1 MVSSGVP
8 SVLLGLLKTQLPAF
22 EEDREAMAKV
32 EQKIQKS
39 DSIPMVSSS
48 FGTTNKVTPTTT
60 TTCKPTE
67 MSTNFLNG
75 KRKNGL
81 NFGTNYKPPK
91 KR

>member
-1 MVSSGVP
+1 M
-8 SVLLGLLKTQLPAF
+8 LLGLLKTPLPAF

-32 EQKIQKS
+32 EQKIQKR

-67 MSTNFLNG
+67 M
-75 KRKNGL
+75 R
-81 NFGTNYKPPK
+81 
-91 KR
+91 